1 MIIPSYK
8 PAYHYG
14 GPVRSVAA
22 LCETLVMAGHEVSV
36 YTTNANGDVDLEID
50 TKRYYS
56 IDGVTVRYFKRLTKG
71 HSNIA
76 PGLLWELF
84 RKARR
89 FDVIHI
95 HSWWNPIAILS
106 VSICLVWNLIPVL
119 SPRGSITAYSFGN
132 RNTTIKN
139 WFHRIVGKFL
149 LKHTILHVTS
159 SEEKRE
165 IDVLVAPLREVYV
178 LPNILELPKK
188 VYGEPAENGVFTLI
202 FLSRID
208 PKKNLE
214 LLFKVLSG
222 IDSLPIKLLI
232 IGRGDRSYELKLK
245 ALDVGKHE
253 VVWLGDMNGEERF
266 KLLAESD
273 LFVLPSFSENF
284 GNVVLEAL
292 SQGTPVLISEDVGA
306 KDFVLKHN
314 LGWVV
319 ERSEQA
325 MIAALERIWSNPGGL
340 AEIRKIAPGLVA
352 QEFDPSQKVKEYI
365 DMYSQHTNLSFSDD
379 K

>member
-1 MIIPSYK
+1 MLIPSYK

-22 LCETLVMAGHEVSV
+22 LCESLVMAGHEVSV
-36 YTTNANGDVDLEID
+36 YTTNANGDVDLDID

-56 IDGVTVRYFKRLTKG
+56 IDGVTVRYFKRWTKG
-71 HSNIA
+71 HSNFS
-76 PGLLWELF
+76 PVLFWEFF

-95 HSWWNPIAILS
+95 HSWWNPIAIFS
-106 VSICLVWNLIPVL
+106 VFICWFLNLVPML
-119 SPRGSITAYSFGN
+119 SPRGSVTAYSFEN
-132 RNTTIKN
+132 RNTSIKN
-139 WFHRIVGKFL
+139 WFHRIVGRVL

-165 IDVLVAPLREVYV
+165 IDLFVAPSKPVYV

-214 LLFKVLSG
+214 LLIKVLSG
-222 IDSLPIKLLI
+222 INTIPIRLLI
-232 IGRGDRSYELKLK
+232 VGKGERSYELELR
-245 ALDVGKHE
+245 ALDTGKHE
-253 VVWLGDMNGEERF
+253 VVWLGNMDGEERF

-273 LFVLPSFSENF
+273 LFVLPSFSENY

-306 KDFVLKHN
+306 KDFVIEHN
-314 LGWVV
+314 LGWIV
-319 ERSEQA
+319 ERSESA
-325 MIAALERIWSNPGGL
+325 MRSALEGIWKDTGRREN
-340 AEIRKIAPGLVA
+340 IRKIAPGLVA
-352 QEFDPSQKVKEYI
+352 KAFDSSEKVKEYI
-365 DMYSQHTNLSFSDD
+365 AMYVLHTNKSYLYEE
-379 K
+379 